1 MKAASPKIEKPVA
14 RRLEAVLF
22 VFLQVKGTEPFSGDQ
37 CQLPCWQNCLG
48 MGLQACQWGIIWM
61 PALKWE
67 DCPLWV
73 TLGILDHGGVKR
85 ELGSK
90 LTFLPLPLLDV
101 IWPAATDSHDLDFA
115 VMSCMMNWAKS
126 MPSLLNCYHSHRK
139 RNEVNLT
146 TLWEATYPGLLTKSW
161 AHSDLPGLARMV
173 CFVLRP
179 RRFSGQN
186 IHLSPMTGSKACY

>member
-22 VFLQVKGTEPFSGDQ
+22 VFLQVKGTEPFSGGQ

-139 RNEVNLT
+139 RNEVTFLNNPLRSYISRPPHQELSS
-146 TLWEATYPGLLTKSW
+146 LWPPRTGPDGLFCTQ
-161 AHSDLPGLARMV
+161 A
-173 CFVLRP
+173 
-179 RRFSGQN
+179 
-186 IHLSPMTGSKACY
+186 